1 MTILDQVIATIR
13 NSKNKS
19 DSKYNLIE
27 AFDFSEAQAEAIVSL
42 QLYRLTNTDVT
53 ALENERLQL
62 NEDIASYQAI
72 LSDDKVLYGR
82 MKSELRAIKKA
93 YASERR
99 TEIQDEIQEV
109 IVKKQLLI
117 SEEDVIVVV
126 TRGGYIKRSSLRS
139 FKASG
144 IEEVGLRDGD
154 HVQFLEK
161 MSTLDQLVFITNKG
175 NYIFQPV
182 YELQDIRWK
191 DLGEHISQR
200 IAFASDESIIGVF
213 KYDENSKDNLLLA
226 SAAGM
231 IKQTALSE
239 FKEFRGYKNKSS
251 LAMNLSSDT
260 DQVIGVYRIDGA
272 TDQSQ
277 AQVILVTH
285 FGFTLRYSIDEISI
299 IGARAKGVKSINLKQ
314 DDYVVGLSY
323 AAVPDDNLQL
333 MMVTQ
338 RGHMKRLKWTEIN
351 VLGRAKRGLVA
362 LKELKTNPHRFVA
375 AFEVINTKQVFEV
388 LTSQSHRENFRTGD
402 VAIANRYSN
411 GSMLVDEKNHG
422 QISLVTPLIDFTS
435 FNPEK

>member
-1 MTILDQVIATIR
+1 M
-13 NSKNKS
+13 
-19 DSKYNLIE
+19 
-27 AFDFSEAQAEAIVSL
+27 
-42 QLYRLTNTDVT
+42 
-53 ALENERLQL
+53 
-62 NEDIASYQAI
+62 
-72 LSDDKVLYGR
+72 
-82 MKSELRAIKKA
+82 
-93 YASERR
+93 
-99 TEIQDEIQEV
+99 
-109 IVKKQLLI
+109 KKQLLI